1 MKKWLRW
8 FVLLSFLLLPAT
20 ILFFSSSDSGLRCL
34 VSLCKYLSA
43 GRLTL
48 TSASGSLFSS
58 LQLQGIRYADN
69 TDSVAIDTLTMT
81 WDPAQLLKNRIQIKS
96 LRTSGIRVILGH
108 SEQEAIPP
116 PFSLPIS
123 LSIHEISAEKITVL
137 SDQKE
142 VVFIQSGMIRQLSF
156 QGQTLAVDDL
166 SLATKEARLQIK
178 GHVQTTTGY
187 PTQLALESLYHPAGY
202 ESISS
207 KGSLYGPLNMLEFVT
222 DFLSPIPVHLQG
234 RIDNLLGDLTWQARL
249 EGKEIALL
257 KIHPDW
263 PDQSFANV
271 MIDGKGTLEEYT
283 LHLHSLAGL
292 QQLKK
297 PVALSAEI
305 QGNRRG
311 FRVAEILFAH
321 EKTSLL
327 GKGALEWSPALSWQA
342 EVIGS
347 HLDPSLFLPNW
358 PGDFSCSLNTTGRLI
373 GKEMEA
379 SFQLPQLQGTLRKFP
394 LSGKGEANIK
404 GAQLQIPQLVV
415 SSAGSTLRLNGKT
428 TETFD
433 LSLQLDSNNL
443 AELWPNARGKVHA
456 QGRLTGSPA
465 KPQID
470 LKLTGTDVGQG
481 GDGIGKLTVES
492 KGTLSKDGLFNTT
505 VKAEQVHFGSTA
517 LNQSWLHIQG
527 SMNDH
532 TITVGGQNADFSM
545 GLILEGRSTDKGWQG
560 ALRQTHFTSTQFGN
574 WQQRQ
579 ETLLSLATD
588 KAEMKPL
595 CLASPS
601 SGNFCLNGSWLGS
614 SDTWQLHGI
623 VSSVPLKALQQTLKN
638 PWPIDGQVN
647 GTIDLTCKQFRVVT
661 GKLYCNGAGM
671 TMQIPLTDGAE
682 HSVQWRKT
690 TLQAD
695 YANNQLQTILDSELT
710 DNSAVHMDLR
720 FANLQLPGSDVMHT
734 PLKGAVQLQ
743 IQDLN
748 PLAALLTEQ
757 MVHLSGALRGQ
768 FTLNGTPATPLVTG
782 QVELMNGKAEIPQLG
797 ITLSPL
803 LVTLKGD
810 ANKVLLEATAHSGLG
825 YLRAKSNL
833 NMAKPDSSTNTVVI
847 TGEAFKVA
855 HLPGLDL
862 DVSPELQVT
871 VGEKQTNVRGTV
883 RIPRARITSID
894 FYNSTVLSS
903 DMIVIDDEQVPEPS
917 TSRWPLFSS
926 LTVITGDDVQIDA
939 YGLQGTINGN
949 LQMIGQP
956 NKLQVGNGTLT
967 VKNGSFTLYGQRLK
981 IDLGR
986 LLFTGGPLTN
996 PGIELRSENNKDK
1009 ITTGVIV
1016 EGFLQHPEISF
1027 YSSPSMEQ
1035 SAIVS
1040 RLLENTSIGGSTR
1053 QDTGFIGKAITK
1065 TGLGGMVPYLQNA
1078 KKLSM
1083 IDDIKLETGKNFDSL
1098 SLVFGSWLTSNFYVS
1113 YGKNLQKESGNF
1125 NTRYTLGRGFYFTTE
1140 TGELQS
1146 GGDLKYEYEH

>member
-8 FVLLSFLLLPAT
+8 FVLLSFILPPAT
-20 ILFFSSSDSGLRCL
+20 ILIFSYSDLGLHCL
-34 VSLCKYLSA
+34 VSLCNYLSA
-43 GRLTL
+43 GRVTL

-69 TDSVAIDTLTMT
+69 TDSVAIDTLSVT
-81 WDPAQLLKNRIQIKS
+81 WNPAKLLNKQLQIES
-96 LRTSGIRVILGH
+96 IHTSGIRVLLGH
-108 SEQEAIPP
+108 SEQETILPP
-116 PFSLPIS
+116 LSLPIS
-123 LSIHEISAEKITVL
+123 LSIQKISAEKITVL

-142 VVFIQSGMIRQLSF
+142 VVYIQSGMIRQLSF
-156 QGQTLAVDDL
+156 QGQDLAVDDL
-166 SLATKEARLQIK
+166 SMSTEEARLQIT
-178 GHVQTTTGY
+178 GQIQTTTGY
-187 PTQLALESLYHPAGY
+187 PTKLALEFLYHPAGY
-202 ESISS
+202 ESFSS
-207 KGSLYGPLNMLEFVT
+207 KGSLYGPLNNLEFVT
-222 DFLSPIPVHLQG
+222 DFLAPFPVHLEG
-234 RIDNLLGDLTWQARL
+234 RIDNLLNDPTWQARL
-249 EGKEIALL
+249 EGKEIALRQ
-257 KIHPDW
+257 IHCTW
-263 PDQSFANV
+263 PDQTFANV
-271 MIDGKGTLEEYT
+271 MIEGKGTLKEYT
-283 LHLHSLAGL
+283 LHLHSMAGL

-297 PVALSAEI
+297 SVEISAEI
-305 QGNRRG
+305 QGNHLG
-311 FRVAEILFAH
+311 LRVAEIHLEH

-327 GKGALEWSPALSWQA
+327 GRGALEWSPALSWQA
-342 EVIGS
+342 EVTGS

-358 PGDFSCSLNTTGRLI
+358 PGDFSCSLKTTGRLVDN
-373 GKEMEA
+373 EVEA
-379 SFQLPQLQGTLRKFP
+379 SLHLPLLQGTLRKFP

-404 GAQLQIPQLVV
+404 GSQLQIPQLVL
-415 SSAGSTLRLNGKT
+415 SSAGSTLRLDGKT

-433 LSLQLDSNNL
+433 LSLQIDSNNL
-443 AELWPNARGKVHA
+443 AELWPNARGRLHA
-456 QGRLTGSPA
+456 QGRLTGSPP
-465 KPQID
+465 KPEID
-470 LKLTGTDVGQG
+470 LKLTGTDVGQR
-481 GDGIGKLTVES
+481 GDGIGKLTLES
-492 KGTLSKDGLFNTT
+492 KGTLSKDGLLFTT
-505 VKAEQVHFGSTA
+505 VKAEQLRFGSTA
-517 LNQSWLHIQG
+517 LNQSWLHFKG

-532 TITVGGQNADFSM
+532 TITVGGQNADFSI
-545 GLILEGRSTDKGWQG
+545 GLILDGKSTDKGWQG
-560 ALRQTHFTSTQFGN
+560 VLRQTYFTSIGFGN
-574 WQQRQ
+574 WQQRH
-579 ETLLSLATD
+579 ETLLSLAAD
-588 KAEMKPL
+588 KAEMNPL
-595 CLASPS
+595 CIASPS
-601 SGNFCLNGSWLGS
+601 SGNFCLNGTWLGS

-623 VSSVPLKALQQTLKN
+623 VSSVPLKALQKTLKTS
-638 PWPIDGQVN
+638 WPIDGQLN
-647 GTIDLTCKQFRVVT
+647 GTIDLTGKQLRIVT
-661 GKLYCNGAGM
+661 GKLNCNGAGM
-671 TMQIPLTDGAE
+671 IMQIPLTDGAE
-682 HSVQWRKT
+682 HSVQWRKA

-695 YANNQLQTILDSELT
+695 YANNQLQTTLDSELI
-710 DNSAVHMDLR
+710 DNSAVHMDLKC
-720 FANLQLPGSDVMHT
+720 ANLQLPGSDVMHT

-743 IQDLN
+743 IHDLS
-748 PLAALLTEQ
+748 PLIALLTEQ

-768 FTLNGTPATPLVTG
+768 FTLNGTPATPQITG
-782 QVELMNGKAEIPQLG
+782 QVELINGKAEIPQLG

-810 ANKVLLEATAHSGLG
+810 TNKILLEALAHSGSG

-833 NMAKPDSSTNTVVI
+833 NIAKPESSTNTVVI
-847 TGEAFKVA
+847 TGEEFTVA
-855 HLPGLDL
+855 HLPDLDL
-862 DVSPELQVT
+862 DISPELQVT

-903 DMIVIDDEQVPEPS
+903 DMIVIDDEQAPEPL

-926 LTVITGDDVQIDA
+926 VTLTTGKDVQIDA
-939 YGLQGTINGN
+939 FGLQGTINGN
-949 LQMIGQP
+949 LQVLGQP

-1027 YSSPSMEQ
+1027 YSSTSMEQ
-1035 SAIVS
+1035 SAIVY
-1040 RLLENTSIGGSTR
+1040 RLLENSSIGGSTR

-1140 TGELQS
+1140 TGDLQS
-1146 GGDLKYEYEH
+1146 GGDLKYEFKH